1 MSGLTGSKINIRGSG
16 RVAKLGTDGQALTS
30 SGAGVGAA
38 FEDLV
43 GGVSWQAVEIGE
55 RMVLL

>member
-1 MSGLTGSKINIRGSG
+1 MSGIIGSKINIRGSG

-30 SGAGVGAA
+30 AGAGVGAA

-43 GGVSWQAVEIGE
+43 GGLSW
-55 RMVLL
+55 